1 MSSSEEP
8 LREHLRAL
16 ARARG
21 IAIDEP
27 WLSAVE
33 LHLKRLLEA
42 ARVVE
47 ASELPVPELAPKFE
61 P

>member
-1 MSSSEEP
+1 MSSSEES

-27 WLSAVE
+27 WLPAVE
-33 LHLKRLLEA
+33 LHLRRLLEA
-42 ARVVE
+42 AQVVD
-47 ASELPVPELAPKFE
+47 ASEPTVQPLAPKSE

>member
-21 IAIDEP
+21 IVIDEQ
-27 WLSAVE
+27 WLPAVE
-33 LHLKRLLEA
+33 LHLRRLLEA
-42 ARVVE
+42 AQVVD
-47 ASELPVPELAPKFE
+47 ASEPPVQPLAPKLE

>member
-1 MSSSEEP
+1 MSSSEP
-8 LREHLRAL
+8 LGEHLRAL

-21 IAIDEP
+21 IAIDEA
-27 WLSAVE
+27 WLAGVE
-33 LHLKRLLEA
+33 LHLTRLLDA

-47 ASELPVPELAPKFE
+47 ASELQSQDLAPKFE